1 MVLTFD
7 HSDILIY
14 IYYQIKNM
22 KNKTTINLEIKNKT
36 IPASKFNNFK
46 TKLKEIMDKEAEY
59 WRF

>member
-1 MVLTFD
+1 
-7 HSDILIY
+7 
-14 IYYQIKNM
+14 M